1 LQWNGVDKFAL
12 YNYKQDPLLEKQIP
26 PDHQGSTLIMERLL
40 KAIIQ
45 QYNNRMIDNRL
56 TAK

>member
-1 LQWNGVDKFAL
+1 LLQTDLKDDRPGVVAAL
-12 YNYKQDPLLEKQIP
+12 EEQ
-26 PDHQGSTLIMERLL
+26 L

-56 TAK
+56 LPD